1 VLSLRTTCTRGVKHA
16 ARGPDQARAQF
27 KSEAASLLSVS
38 RQTFYIL
45 LKDHNIPASKYVS
58 ISDEQLDTIISQI
71 KTGHPNIG
79 EVMLMGHL
87 RSRDIVVQR
96 RRLRESLHRVDPVG
110 IQSRRRSS
118 VVRRVY
124 SVPHPNFIWHI
135 DGNHK
140 LIRWKFVVHA
150 AIDGYSRTPMFLH
163 CSNNN
168 RAETVK
174 DLFTVA
180 VGHFGRPLH
189 IRTDHGGENVRIW
202 EDMQSTRGE
211 SSVLT
216 GSSVHNQRIE
226 HLNNNCSKVYAP
238 TFYAL
243 ESLGCL
249 NLQNPK
255 DLFCLHYVYLPRIN
269 HTLEEFK
276 AAYNNHSIS
285 SEGNKTPV
293 QLFSLN
299 SFWLHNPQQSA
310 RDVLSVSDQSEFMPL
325 TNMEMDI
332 CVQMVLNKEPVQ
344 QGSSSSIHH
353 HLLLFLHSQKA
364 EVNLHMCVQWEEF

>member
-1 VLSLRTTCTRGVKHA
+1 MFHSNTLFLFKDEFQRSHQISKEELENVLSLRTTFT
-16 ARGPDQARAQF
+16 
-27 KSEAASLLSVS
+27 EAASLLFVS
-38 RQTFYIL
+38 RQTFYKL
-45 LKDHNIPASKYVS
+45 LKDHNIPASKYVSINHNIPASKYVS

-87 RSRDIVVQR
+87 HSRDIVVQR

-140 LIRWKFVVHA
+140 LIRWKFVVHG
-150 AIDGYSRTPMFLH
+150 AIDGYSRMLMFLH

-174 DLFTVA
+174 DLFTVV
-180 VGHFGRPLH
+180 VGHF
-189 IRTDHGGENVRIW
+189 GENVRIW

-211 SSVLT
+211 SSVIT

-226 HLNNNCSKVYAP
+226 RFNRDLNNNCSKVYAP
-238 TFYAL
+238 KFYAL

-249 NLQNPK
+249 NLENPT

-269 HTLEEFK
+269 RTLEEFK

-325 TNMEMDI
+325 TNMEMQELSVTINPLENDNDNGKTLFQRTQQF
-332 CVQMVLNKEPVQ
+332 VFNKLV
-344 QGSSSSIHH
+344 
-353 HLLLFLHSQKA
+353 
-364 EVNLHMCVQWEEF
+364 